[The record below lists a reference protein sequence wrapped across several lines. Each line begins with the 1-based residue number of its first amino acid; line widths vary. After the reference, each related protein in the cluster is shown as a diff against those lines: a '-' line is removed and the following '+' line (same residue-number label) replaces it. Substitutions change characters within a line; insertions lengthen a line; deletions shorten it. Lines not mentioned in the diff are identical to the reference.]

1 MDRTKEYS
9 FVLSTMPRLHARS
22 RLLEL
27 GVLGRGPLF
36 SNSENPLLELQLLL
50 PGPESINQTK
60 PNQMASHFATILDA
74 EVMATNEV
82 TYGCKQKKYTKQIRM
97 LQNVSSYYLKN

>member
-27 GVLGRGPLF
+27 GVHGSSRFLIHSLFRLLYEYGNAWCRGPHTT
-36 SNSENPLLELQLLL
+36 PLALEINHILVRHQ
-50 PGPESINQTK
+50 ESTHKDN
-60 PNQMASHFATILDA
+60 HFAILLRF
-74 EVMATNEV
+74 
-82 TYGCKQKKYTKQIRM
+82 YF
-97 LQNVSSYYLKN
+97 